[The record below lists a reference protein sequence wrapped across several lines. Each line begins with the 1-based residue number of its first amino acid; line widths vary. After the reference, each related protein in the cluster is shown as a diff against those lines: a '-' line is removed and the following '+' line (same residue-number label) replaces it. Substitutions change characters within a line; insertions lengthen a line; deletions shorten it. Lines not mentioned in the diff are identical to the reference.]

1 VESSSAPLIIL
12 ATFPSDKELFD
23 LTPIT
28 QITELARAILADSP
42 SDADVESAISKAVD
56 LVYEQGGSSRDW
68 DESTIRKSVE
78 SALLGYGSLQE
89 IIQDPEIEEI
99 WINSPDRVFIS
110 KNAETTQLHLG
121 LDGLAV
127 RQAVEKMLRDSG
139 RRLDRSEPFVDAT
152 LANGSRLHVVIPDVT
167 RENWAVN
174 IRKFP
179 STVLKMSDL
188 VNRNSLTHELA
199 EFIKSQFH
207 LGKNILIS
215 GATQAGKTTV
225 LCALLEE
232 SKLGDRLI
240 SIEETFEVRTSHFD
254 WVAMQ
259 SRQANLEG
267 VGEITLRRL
276 VREALRMRPT
286 RLIIG
291 EVRQAEALDL
301 LIALNS
307 GIAGICT
314 IHANSALDA
323 IEKLKLLPLLA
334 GENIP
339 AKFVSETVQRTID
352 VVVHAKMDDFGKRK
366 IAEVLVARRG
376 IGTNGWE
383 RVQL

>member
-1 VESSSAPLIIL
+1 L
-12 ATFPSDKELFD
+12 ATFSSEKEVFD
-23 LTPIT
+23 LTPIN
-28 QITELARAILADSP
+28 QIAELARSILADP
-42 SDADVESAISKAVD
+42 HEDADMERAISKAVD
-56 LVYEQGGSSRDW
+56 LVYEEGGVNRDW
-68 DESTIRKSVE
+68 DESSIRKKVQN
-78 SALLGYGSLQE
+78 ALIGYGSLEE
-89 IIQDPEIEEI
+89 IIQDPEVEEI
-99 WINSPDRVFIS
+99 WINSPEKVFIS
-110 KNAETTQLHLG
+110 KNAETLRLQLD

-152 LANGSRLHVVIPDVT
+152 LSNGSRLHVVIPDVT
-167 RENWAVN
+167 RESWAIN

-179 STVLKMSDL
+179 KTVLTLSDL
-188 VNRNSLTHELA
+188 VERNSLSKELA
-199 EFIKSQFH
+199 EFLKVQFH

-232 SKLGDRLI
+232 STLSDRLI
-240 SIEETFEVRTSHFD
+240 SIEETFEIRTTHFD

-259 SRQANLEG
+259 ARQANLEG
-267 VGEITLRRL
+267 VGEISLRRL

-352 VVVHAKMDDFGKRK
+352 VVVHAKMDDLGRRQ
-366 IAEVLVARRG
+366 IAEVIVAKRG
-376 IGTNGWE
+376 AGSDGWE
-383 RVQL
+383 RVRF